1 MRVGV
6 VSDGV
11 YGDRAYENV
20 KRFFDAIW
28 IEVEYPS
35 SPLLDEVELDVPP
48 CNLYLSYVRHPD
60 IVLAL
65 VEKGLPTILG
75 VSFGLGF
82 LRQALELN
90 PHVVAPSTLCSLED
104 NTGIS
109 EVDEFA
115 KRFGRPLFEVSLED
129 GVITHVGV
137 LRESP
142 CGSTRFASQEIV
154 GMRVSKELFNYLGL
168 RICHYCRAPRLG
180 RTCDK
185 ERAAAIHAKQLA
197 EALLGKV
204 KGEEERV
211 CREVL
216 ASLQGV

>member
-1 MRVGV
+1 MEGGSLRVGV

-90 PHVVAPSTLCSLED
+90 P
-104 NTGIS
+104 
-109 EVDEFA
+109 
-115 KRFGRPLFEVSLED
+115 
-129 GVITHVGV
+129 
-137 LRESP
+137 
-142 CGSTRFASQEIV
+142 
-154 GMRVSKELFNYLGL
+154 
-168 RICHYCRAPRLG
+168 
-180 RTCDK
+180 
-185 ERAAAIHAKQLA
+185 
-197 EALLGKV
+197 
-204 KGEEERV
+204 
-211 CREVL
+211 
-216 ASLQGV
+216 